1 MSKEE
6 KNIQNTEGG
15 KKTRRRKKKK
25 LKFII
30 PVVAVLVV
38 VIVVKSFSGKKSV
51 AIPVYTDKISV
62 GDIDTELN
70 VSGKVVA
77 EESVTFFAP
86 AEAKVEEIE
95 VQKGDIVK
103 AGDVLLCFDEEA
115 VAYAKQKSELEQRI
129 SSADYS
135 SNVQYNDEQKAK
147 LAEAEA
153 EIAQCEAVIDS
164 YEQYIDDLTNSI
176 TDLTALKKSD
186 LYAKIYKVEKEINNY
201 DLAIQTPTKDT
212 DVEMLMGK
220 KVEKQNELNKLN
232 NELSL
237 LSDYKTDY
245 GWEDMLTQAK
255 KVLAD
260 YQERLSE
267 AKSVKAGAE
276 SAVVNGNKLEGYA
289 LNKEKT
295 KLEGQDAER
304 KYKAVLNGIVADFNG
319 VISDLNVV
327 KGATVQEGTQLMV
340 LESIDNVCV
349 EFQASKYAL
358 ETLVLGQ
365 PAEIIISGKSYT
377 GTVSKI
383 NHIAEE
389 NTSGTATVA
398 ARIHIDNPDENIFL
412 GLDAKLKILTASEK
426 GVLQVPVE
434 AVNVDS
440 QGEFCYLI
448 ENGVLAKKYVKT
460 GISSETYIQILDGL
474 SENQEIVTTSVYG
487 IGLDEGMTVTGMP
500 ISGMS
505 GAEIGGAGTE
515 STGVN
520 NTVSASVNDT
530 ESTDVNDTQAQ
541 SAEQEDADASQK
553 QTEDG
558 TDNG

>member
-1 MSKEE
+1 MYQKQLQ
-6 KNIQNTEGG
+6 KNVQNAEGG
-15 KKTRRRKKKK
+15 KKIHRRKKKK
-25 LKFII
+25 LKIII
-30 PVVAVLVV
+30 PVIVVLIVVV
-38 VIVVKSFSGKKSV
+38 VIKSFSGKGSTT
-51 AIPVYTDKISV
+51 IPVYTDKVSM

-95 VQKGDIVK
+95 VEKGDVVK

-115 VAYAKQKSELEQRI
+115 VAYAKQKSDLEQKI

-135 SNVQYNDEQKAK
+135 SNVQYNEEQKTK

-164 YEQYIDDLTNSI
+164 YEQYIEDLTNSI

-186 LYAKIYKVEKEINNY
+186 LYAKIYKVEKEMNNY

-220 KVEKQNELNKLN
+220 KVEKQNELNKLQ

-255 KVLAD
+255 KILAD
-260 YQERLSE
+260 YEERLSE

-358 ETLVLGQ
+358 ETLVIGQ

-383 NHIAEE
+383 NHIAEQ

-426 GVLQVPVE
+426 DVLQAPVE

-448 ENGVLAKKYVKT
+448 ENGILTKKYIKT
-460 GISSETYIQILDGL
+460 GISSEAYIQILDGL

-487 IGLDEGMTVTGMP
+487 MGLDEGMAVTGMP
-500 ISGMS
+500 MSGM
-505 GAEIGGAGTE
+505 GDTGTE
-515 STGVN
+515 STGAN
-520 NTVSASVNDT
+520 NTET
-530 ESTDVNDTQAQ
+530 EKTDENSSQAQ
-541 SAEQEDADASQK
+541 SVEQEDANTSQK

>member
-440 QGEFCYLI
+440 QGEFWYLI